1 MNSNEFFEQD
11 DNLIT
16 NDFKTTNMISSQEFS
31 FNFTNSKFLWKELMK
46 INTNYIERSGDVSVL
61 SPYVQ
66 NILSSRLNIDNI
78 DLLSE
83 EYIIQLITL
92 LQLTGQYLAYVQKR
106 LEIENDELKEKINY
120 LKSNLTDNEKYQNII
135 ENLNRQNKEK
145 DYMIKTYQNMIQSGN
160 SMKEINQNKNMNNNL
175 QSDPEIHNIKK
186 TYYYCSICTGKKFKT
201 QKYLDEHMERRHYN
215 QKKIIMKES
224 EEKEEEKS
232 QEINY
237 RIEFEKKLKK
247 MREDIEIEIKQKEEM
262 NDFALLNNKLESLK
276 EQILLLNNNN
286 NSGDNNKNIISNQN
300 NKIYQKHFNTKEN
313 REIINLDYKKKYE
326 EYKKK
331 CEDLN
336 KTNKEQSQ
344 ILQDLKKTNKE
355 QSQMLQELKKETA
368 KLVSNKSENINI
380 YNDKSNSNS
389 KTKKVE
395 NTTITSRNQ
404 SKHNTMDKI
413 NSQDKDKEK
422 NRESSENYNNNER
435 KPIPIGDFHDIVQN
449 KFLDNN
455 NIKTSKVFTNNESMT
470 PMGNEPFNSQENEAQ
485 NKINEKKDDF
495 NNNKNVI
502 NEIPVQK
509 KNELKTSQNQE
520 DLNMASYSIIQS
532 KNLNMNN
539 DDNLKTKQNIFNNE
553 KIDNKENKKMF
564 SESTL
569 KDIENDGGINE
580 FYVKFDKRNK
590 NYKDDKGYNIDDVPE
605 KFKHTDSKI
614 IYEKIG
620 ELKNSKNSIDSDY
633 IKELEKK
640 NKIYEEKNYYKKIEE
655 VLGLQKILDSYNNY
669 MKEKN
674 QNSHQMI
681 EQYSR
686 MDSKINNSQN
696 LRPSNQSYQL
706 RASQNGLDDQ
716 KNKNPFKDKVV
727 KKSITKGINTINGDI
742 NDIINSRTD
751 NK

>member
-1 MNSNEFFEQD
+1 M
-11 DNLIT
+11 
-16 NDFKTTNMISSQEFS
+16 
-31 FNFTNSKFLWKELMK
+31 
-46 INTNYIERSGDVSVL
+46 
-61 SPYVQ
+61 
-66 NILSSRLNIDNI
+66 
-78 DLLSE
+78 
-83 EYIIQLITL
+83 
-92 LQLTGQYLAYVQKR
+92 
-106 LEIENDELKEKINY
+106 
-120 LKSNLTDNEKYQNII
+120 KYQ
-135 ENLNRQNKEK
+135 
-145 DYMIKTYQNMIQSGN
+145 
-160 SMKEINQNKNMNNNL
+160 
-175 QSDPEIHNIKK
+175 
-186 TYYYCSICTGKKFKT
+186 FK
-201 QKYLDEHMERRHYN
+201 
-215 QKKIIMKES
+215 
-224 EEKEEEKS
+224 
-232 QEINY
+232 
-237 RIEFEKKLKK
+237 
-247 MREDIEIEIKQKEEM
+247 
-262 NDFALLNNKLESLK
+262 
-276 EQILLLNNNN
+276 
-286 NSGDNNKNIISNQN
+286 
-300 NKIYQKHFNTKEN
+300 
-313 REIINLDYKKKYE
+313 
-326 EYKKK
+326 
-331 CEDLN
+331 
-336 KTNKEQSQ
+336 
-344 ILQDLKKTNKE
+344 
-355 QSQMLQELKKETA
+355 
-368 KLVSNKSENINI
+368 
-380 YNDKSNSNS
+380 
-389 KTKKVE
+389 
-395 NTTITSRNQ
+395 
-404 SKHNTMDKI
+404 
-413 NSQDKDKEK
+413 
-422 NRESSENYNNNER
+422 
-435 KPIPIGDFHDIVQN
+435 
-449 KFLDNN
+449 
-455 NIKTSKVFTNNESMT
+455 
-470 PMGNEPFNSQENEAQ
+470 
-485 NKINEKKDDF
+485 
-495 NNNKNVI
+495 
-502 NEIPVQK
+502 K